1 MGKTRKSVR
10 TRKMIIEKS
19 APLFNRNGFS
29 GTSMSDILKATG
41 LTKGGV
47 YGNFSGK
54 EELALQAF
62 EWNKSKLFDALHDRV
77 SKKRDALE
85 KLRTFFKAHG
95 LVILEFP
102 GGCPIL
108 NAAID
113 SDSTY
118 PELKARV
125 REAMEVWVDYLQRVI
140 RIGMQKGEVRQGV
153 DAERIA
159 RNLVSMLEGAVFMG
173 RLLEKPDAYKEMI
186 EHILRVIDFELQP
199 IPSSDG

>member
-1 MGKTRKSVR
+1 MAKTKKSER

-19 APLFNRNGFS
+19 APLFNRNGFA

-54 EELALQAF
+54 EELALEAF
-62 EWNKSKLFDALHDRV
+62 EWNKERLFDALHERV
-77 SKKRDALE
+77 SKKRDALD

-102 GGCPIL
+102 GGCPVL
-108 NAAID
+108 NAAVD
-113 SDSTY
+113 ADTTF
-118 PELKARV
+118 PDLKKRV
-125 REAMEVWVDYLQRVI
+125 QEAMLVWTGYLERVI
-140 RIGMQKGEVRQGV
+140 RIGIQKGEVRPEV
-153 DAERIA
+153 DADRIA

-173 RLLEKPDAYKEMI
+173 RLLEQPEVYKEMV
-186 EHILRVIDFELQP
+186 EHILRVIDFELLP
-199 IPSSDG
+199 FSD

>member
-1 MGKTRKSVR
+1 MARTKKSER

-29 GTSMSDILKATG
+29 GTSMSEILQATG

-54 EELALQAF
+54 EELALEAF
-62 EWNKSKLFDALHDRV
+62 EWNKEQLFDALHERV
-77 SKKRDALE
+77 SRKRDALD

-102 GGCPIL
+102 GGCPVL

-113 SDSTY
+113 ADTTF
-118 PELKARV
+118 PELKQRV
-125 REAMEVWVDYLQRVI
+125 QEAMLVWTNYLERVI
-140 RIGMQKGEVRQGV
+140 RIGIQKGEVRPEV
-153 DAERIA
+153 DADRIA
-159 RNLVSMLEGAVFMG
+159 RNLVAMLEGAVFMG
-173 RLLEKPDAYKEMI
+173 RLLEQPEAYKEMV
-186 EHILRVIDFELQP
+186 EHILRAIDFELLP
-199 IPSSDG
+199 FSD